1 MLTDSKNII
10 LRFNCHSDI
19 DICFV
24 LQEMVVGTRS
34 AGLEMTESRL
44 HAMAAARSLL
54 DSLPYKLDVAAG
66 LDALKHPYD
75 HNKNAVNDTKDSLVG
90 RLPHPP
96 SSSSHLQPFTASW
109 LSEVARINPAA
120 RADHL
125 PFVPPSP
132 LPTHSAAAIPE
143 YYSHFTNLPSRAS
156 YYNHPMFAAPH
167 PYLRDYPP
175 RPPIRPYPLV
185 DPRRADSQTPRSP
198 PNPSQI
204 LPHVRPLGPPP
215 PPPRI
220 AELPTDL
227 RDPRSDL
234 SNEELSRNLHG
245 EPSPKRRNTQTSSF
259 PFPPPSA
266 RLPSHRSK
274 ASRVTSPESQ
284 GEPASSGFR
293 AVSSGLSRGSPQSR
307 KSPKKEKSPPR
318 DSSGDSFYPHFQK
331 GALVAVGSEIRRVE
345 DMRTEDFICAADAA
359 EDLTLDPPS
368 VSSIVMASSGAT
380 ATINFNFVSRN
391 TEVGY
396 IDLARSLIF
405 VSDAYMIQG
414 FS

>member
-1 MLTDSKNII
+1 MIIFTDMG
-10 LRFNCHSDI
+10 
-19 DICFV
+19 FV

-34 AGLEMTESRL
+34 TGVEMTESRL

-54 DSLPYKLDVAAG
+54 DSLPYKLDVAGG

-75 HNKNAVNDTKDSLVG
+75 HNKNAVTDAKDSLVG

-125 PFVPPSP
+125 PFVPPTP
-132 LPTHSAAAIPE
+132 LPTHSATSIPE
-143 YYSHFTNLPSRAS
+143 YYSHFTNLPPRAS

-185 DPRRADSQTPRSP
+185 DPRRADSQSSRSP
-198 PNPSQI
+198 PNPSQL

-215 PPPRI
+215 PPPPI
-220 AELPTDL
+220 PDLPTDL
-227 RDPRSDL
+227 RESRPEVSSD
-234 SNEELSRNLHG
+234 ELSRSLHG
-245 EPSPKRRNTQTSSF
+245 EPSPKRRNTQSSSF
-259 PFPPPSA
+259 PFPPPAA
-266 RLPSHRSK
+266 RLPGHRTK
-274 ASRVTSPESQ
+274 ASRVTSPDTQ
-284 GEPASSGFR
+284 IDPTGFR
-293 AVSSGLSRGSPQSR
+293 SITSGLSRGSPQAR
-307 KSPKKEKSPPR
+307 NSPKKEKTPPR
-318 DSSGDSFYPHFQK
+318 ESPSGAFYPHFQK
-331 GALVAVGSEIRRVE
+331 GALVAVGSEIRKVE
-345 DMRTEDFICAADAA
+345 DMRTEDFINAAEAA

-368 VSSIVMASSGAT
+368 VSSIVVASSGDT

-391 TEVGY
+391 TEVCY
-396 IDLARSLIF
+396 SLH
-405 VSDAYMIQG
+405 S
-414 FS
+414 